1 MNQSKY
7 ISLFINTININYG
20 QIINNFIFE
29 NKITSII
36 QKKNNNLYTIHFTNN
51 NNYNNKYNF
60 LNDINNIINNN
71 TTQLF
76 IIIPYT
82 EFLNMIEL
90 FNNSD
95 NLLVNY
101 NDLYYILQIEPY
113 LIFNTHNYNISKLKD
128 KFSKIINT

>member
-1 MNQSKY
+1 MNQPQY
-7 ISLFINTININYG
+7 ISLFINTINIKYG
-20 QIINNFIFE
+20 EILNNFIFE
-29 NKITSII
+29 KKIISTI
-36 QKKNNNLYTIHFTNN
+36 QKKNNNLYTIHFEHNN
-51 NNYNNKYNF
+51 NNTYNY
-60 LNDINNIINNN
+60 LNDINHIINNN
-71 TTQLF
+71 ITQLF

-82 EFLNMIEL
+82 EFLNMTKL

-128 KFSKIINT
+128 RFSKIINT